1 MKITEITK
9 SLFEDDLLVS
19 EARELIIEIA
29 TEIIN
34 IMSKITLARN
44 DKLKE
49 VDSSIE
55 FLESIIKRAIKE
67 FDNDKSPDAE
77 FIRKDCIN
85 VLAHIKERRSLL

>member
-34 IMSKITLARN
+34 IMSKITLARTY
-44 DKLKE
+44 
-49 VDSSIE
+49 
-55 FLESIIKRAIKE
+55 
-67 FDNDKSPDAE
+67 
-77 FIRKDCIN
+77 
-85 VLAHIKERRSLL
+85 